1 MFTMTLSEEFK
12 NDPLMMLLNP
22 VLTLMGSVM
31 EGTRIGIGNEVDFMI
46 SFSGFEDPPFK
57 VDEDNPFNL
66 KASLNVPDWMKT
78 YFDQDQQFILHK
90 FMKDLLNAIS
100 SCIDKVF
107 QYKMNPPSLFRKT
120 SNEQFNNVQLK
131 CTGCKNRRQ
140 QGRDSPI
147 VKHYSKIKNPCFVTV
162 VNYALCSYSS

>member
-12 NDPLMMLLNP
+12 NDPFMMLLNP

-120 SNEQFNNVQLK
+120 SNEQFNNVLLK

-147 VKHYSKIKNPCFVTV
+147 VKHYS
-162 VNYALCSYSS
+162 